1 MDVVATLKRIRT
13 ITTSQITLT
22 VRANPSAAGCA
33 MVPTQIWGGYPR
45 GGVGAVGFDEGVGR
59 YLKNQSLPE
68 QISDPVADGWN
79 RQQLSAGDAA

>member
-1 MDVVATLKRIRT
+1 MRDGTNSDL
-13 ITTSQITLT
+13 
-22 VRANPSAAGCA
+22 
-33 MVPTQIWGGYPR
+33 GGYPR